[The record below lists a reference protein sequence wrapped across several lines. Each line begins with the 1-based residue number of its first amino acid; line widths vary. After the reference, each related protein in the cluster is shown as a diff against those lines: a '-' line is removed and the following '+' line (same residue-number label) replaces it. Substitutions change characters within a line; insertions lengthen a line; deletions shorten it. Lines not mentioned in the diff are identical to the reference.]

1 VKLPLFFLSLAL
13 ISSLLWIIAY
23 PGWTTPP
30 TKSPP
35 TPNDIQAQTYHL
47 TLVWLVDGKVTRP
60 YEYVFVINNAV
71 GYKSV
76 AALENSITH
85 FPPGSSLVW
94 SPSDCR
100 TGDEPLLSS
109 QTAMQDFKAFCA
121 KAKVKSILV
130 PSG

>member
-1 VKLPLFFLSLAL
+1 MKLPLFFRSLAL
-13 ISSLLWIIAY
+13 ISFLLWVTAY
-23 PGWTTPP
+23 PGWTMPP

-35 TPNDIQAQTYHL
+35 PNHIQAQTYHL
-47 TLVWLVDGKVTRP
+47 ALVWLADGKQTRP

-94 SPSDCR
+94 SPSDSQI
-100 TGDEPLLSS
+100 GDEPLLSS
-109 QTAMQDFKAFCA
+109 QTAMKDFEAFCA
-121 KAKVKSILV
+121 KAKVKFILV